1 MIMMRDISHNEL
13 ITVLDTRVVTGV
25 GGGPEKTIFNSPRFL
40 NGSKYRSLACYMR
53 SPQDT
58 GFTEVRRRAKEQGC
72 PLIEIDDYGPF
83 SVSILK
89 KLANVCRSH
98 DVKIWHGH

>member
-1 MIMMRDISHNEL
+1 MNRVITVCPTMLTDKL
-13 ITVLDTRVVTGV
+13 ITVLDSRVITGV
-25 GGGPEKTIFNSPRFL
+25 GGGPEKTILNSPRFL

-58 GFTEVRRRAKEQGC
+58 GFAELRRRAREQGC

-83 SVSILK
+83 SVSSLK
-89 KLANVCRSH
+89 KLADAWRSH
-98 DVKIWHGH
+98 NV